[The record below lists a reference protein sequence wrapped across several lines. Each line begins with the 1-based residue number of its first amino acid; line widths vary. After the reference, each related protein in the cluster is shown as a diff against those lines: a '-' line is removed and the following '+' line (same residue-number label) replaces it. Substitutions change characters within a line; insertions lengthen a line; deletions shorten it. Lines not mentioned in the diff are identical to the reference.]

1 MKNDPREEI
10 VVLWTSLPIPNDD
23 LDAVARAM
31 VTAEERREADA
42 FRIARD
48 RSRFPQRRAFRR
60 RMVADLLG
68 APPGDIAFGTGDFG
82 QPSVTAPG
90 RWHLS
95 ASARADLAV
104 VAVGGQG
111 PFGIDLELPR
121 TGRDIAALVAT
132 VFSPFDPI
140 LPFDGRG
147 PEAERL
153 FHDLWTAKEAVL
165 KALGTGLR
173 HDPAALTWRPA
184 EDTVEPV
191 PGSPDIGTWRLRRP
205 LIRADAY
212 FAVATRTDREIP
224 LAAPVRV
231 DWPQA

>member
-1 MKNDPREEI
+1 MKSDPREEI
-10 VVLWTSLPIPNDD
+10 VVLWTNLPILNDD
-23 LDAVARAM
+23 LDAAARALI
-31 VTAEERREADA
+31 TAEERRMADA
-42 FRIARD
+42 LRVARD
-48 RSRFPQRRAFRR
+48 RSRFLQRRAFRR
-60 RMVADLLG
+60 RVVADLLG
-68 APPGDIAFGTGDFG
+68 VRPGDIAFGAGDFG

-111 PFGIDLELPR
+111 PFGIDLELAR
-121 TGRDIAALVAT
+121 TGRDIAALMTT
-132 VFSPFDPI
+132 VFSPFDPV
-140 LPFDGRG
+140 LPSDGRG

-153 FHDLWTAKEAVL
+153 FHGLWTAKEAVL

-173 HDPAALTWRPA
+173 RDPATLTWRPA

-205 LIRADAY
+205 PIRADAY

-224 LAAPVRV
+224 LAAPARV
-231 DWPQA
+231 EWPPA